1 MKQKWKN
8 HMMKH
13 AGRKPHEC
21 EECGVGFVH
30 KQSWAA
36 HIRLEII
43 QNLQCICKSA
53 WEIVRKTICS
63 LALFSDVIS

>member
-1 MKQKWKN
+1 MIVQAAGAIHFIKFILHRFRMKQKWKN
-8 HMMKH
+8 HMMMH

-36 HIRLEII
+36 HIRSEIASH
-43 QNLQCICKSA
+43 N
-53 WEIVRKTICS
+53 
-63 LALFSDVIS
+63 ALKAQ